1 MKGNESMA
9 EQQQAVVQAADPQ
22 PQAEAQHVEEQVKAK
37 RAAVRKKSA
46 KKAAKIILVR
56 SKRKEA
62 IARASAKA
70 GSGRIFINGRNI
82 SSIENDVYR
91 SVIEEPISLSNITRE
106 LAGRLEIKIRTTGG
120 GASGQAQAI
129 RSAIAKAISKFA
141 ETDTIRKEYMR
152 YDRSLLVD
160 DYRRVEPKKFNGP
173 KARARNQTSYR

>member
-1 MKGNESMA
+1 MQVTTS
-9 EQQQAVVQAADPQ
+9 Q
-22 PQAEAQHVEEQVKAK
+22 PQAATQQVTEPARAK
-37 RAAVRKKSA
+37 RATTRRKGT
-46 KKAAKIILVR
+46 KKVVKIVLVK

-70 GSGRIFINGRNI
+70 GTGRISINGRNI
-82 SSIENDVYR
+82 NSIESDVYR
-91 SVIEEPISLSNITRE
+91 SAIEEPINLSSITKE
-106 LAGRLEIKIRTTGG
+106 LAGRMELKIRAQGG

-141 ETDTIRKEYMR
+141 ETDTVRKEYMR